1 MNIFIHSYGVWEAK
15 MNKPLNPREIKF
27 IDQMVHYYGKKTAT
41 QCAMDSGFNSAGARS
56 RASELMARAD
66 IRDEIDLRL
75 EEIRKKWLI
84 TKDKHYQELGE
95 LRDMAKET
103 KNVNAAVRA
112 EELRGKV
119 AGLYID
125 RSILAA
131 TQMIRLPD
139 GTMKLEQDM
148 TEKDVEMQMEAILI
162 KHKVITQ
169 HEKINS
175 DKQIKSDSKS
185 KK

>member
-1 MNIFIHSYGVWEAK
+1 
-15 MNKPLNPREIKF
+15 
-27 IDQMVHYYGKKTAT
+27 MVAYCGKKTAT
-41 QCAMDSGFNSAGARS
+41 QAAIDSGYGIPGART
-56 RASELMARAD
+56 RASELMTRAD
-66 IRDEIDLRL
+66 IRDEIDVRL
-75 EEIRKKWLI
+75 EEIRKKWLV

-95 LRDMAKET
+95 LRDMAKAT

-139 GTMKLEQDM
+139 GTMKLEQDR
-148 TEKDVEMQMEAILI
+148 TEKDIEMQMEDILL
-162 KHKVITQ
+162 KHKVITN
-169 HEKINS
+169 HVKINS

>member
-1 MNIFIHSYGVWEAK
+1 MTDKF
-15 MNKPLNPREIKF
+15 NPRTQKF
-27 IDQMVHYYGKKTAT
+27 IDQMVAYCGKKTAT
-41 QCAMDSGFNSAGARS
+41 QCAIDSGFGVAGART
-56 RASELMARAD
+56 RASELMAKES
-66 IRDEIDLRL
+66 IRNEIERRL
-75 EEIRKKWLI
+75 EETREKWGL

-125 RSILAA
+125 RQILAA
-131 TQMIRLPD
+131 TKMVRLPD

-148 TEKDVEMQMEAILI
+148 TEQDYENLMMNILKKHDALPRKNSRKRI
-162 KHKVITQ
+162 K
-169 HEKINS
+169 EPG
-175 DKQIKSDSKS
+175 
-185 KK
+185 

>member
-1 MNIFIHSYGVWEAK
+1 MTFSKRQKDEKDNNTMNRF
-15 MNKPLNPREIKF
+15 NPRETKF
-27 IDQMVHYYGKKTAT
+27 IDQMVQFCGKKTAT
-41 QCAMDSGFNSAGARS
+41 QCAIDSGYNSAGART

-75 EEIRKKWLI
+75 EEVRKKWLI
-84 TKDKHYQELGE
+84 TKDLHYQELGE

-125 RSILAA
+125 RSILAS
-131 TQMIRLPD
+131 TKMVRLPD
-139 GTMKLEQDM
+139 GTMKLEQDL
-148 TEKDVEMQMEAILI
+148 TESDVESQMKAILL
-162 KHKVITQ
+162 KHKVITA
-169 HEKINS
+169 HDGKR
-175 DKQIKSDSKS
+175 

>member
-1 MNIFIHSYGVWEAK
+1 MTFSKRQKDEKDNNTMNRF
-15 MNKPLNPREIKF
+15 NPRETKF
-27 IDQMVHYYGKKTAT
+27 IDQMVQFCGKKTAT
-41 QCAMDSGFNSAGARS
+41 QCAIDSGYNSAGART

-75 EEIRKKWLI
+75 EEVRKKWLI
-84 TKDKHYQELGE
+84 TKDLHYQELGE

-125 RSILAA
+125 RSILAS
-131 TQMIRLPD
+131 TKMIRLPN
-139 GTMKLEQDM
+139 GTMKLEQDLS
-148 TEKDVEMQMEAILI
+148 EGDIEMQMEAILL
-162 KHKVITQ
+162 KHKVITA
-169 HEKINS
+169 HEG
-175 DKQIKSDSKS
+175 KSRK
-185 KK
+185 

>member
-1 MNIFIHSYGVWEAK
+1 MT
-15 MNKPLNPREIKF
+15 NKFNPRVQKF
-27 IDQMVHYYGKKTAT
+27 IDQMVAHCGKKTAT
-41 QCAMDSGFNSAGARS
+41 QCAIDSGFGVPGART

-66 IRDEIDLRL
+66 VRNEIDRRL
-75 EEIRKKWLI
+75 GEVRDKWGI

-125 RSILAA
+125 RQILAA
-131 TQMIRLPD
+131 SKMIRLPD
-139 GTMKLEQDM
+139 GTKKLEQDM
-148 TEKDVEMQMEAILI
+148 EVEDYEAMMNDILERNKRLLEPTESETEKYMKRIAN
-162 KHKVITQ
+162 KNPGKR
-169 HEKINS
+169 
-175 DKQIKSDSKS
+175 

>member
-1 MNIFIHSYGVWEAK
+1 MTDKF
-15 MNKPLNPREIKF
+15 NPRTQKF
-27 IDQMVHYYGKKTAT
+27 IDQMVYYCGKKTAT
-41 QCAMDSGFNSAGARS
+41 QCAIDSGFGVAGARS
-56 RASELMARAD
+56 RASELMAKES
-66 IRDEIDLRL
+66 IRNEIERRL
-75 EEIRKKWLI
+75 EETREKWGL

-125 RSILAA
+125 RQILAA
-131 TQMIRLPD
+131 TKMVRLPD

-148 TEKDVEMQMEAILI
+148 TEQDYENLMMNILKKHDALPSKNSRKRI
-162 KHKVITQ
+162 K
-169 HEKINS
+169 EPG
-175 DKQIKSDSKS
+175 
-185 KK
+185 

>member
-1 MNIFIHSYGVWEAK
+1 MKFI
-15 MNKPLNPREIKF
+15 PREQKF
-27 IDQMVHYYGKKTAT
+27 IDQMVAYCGKKTAS
-41 QCAMDSGFNSAGARS
+41 QAAIDSGYGIPGART
-56 RASELMARAD
+56 RATELMARAD

-75 EEIRKKWLI
+75 EEIRKKWLV
-84 TKDKHYQELGE
+84 TKDMHYQELGE
-95 LRDMAKET
+95 LRDMAKAT

-125 RSILAA
+125 RSILAS
-131 TQMIRLPD
+131 TKMIRLPD

-148 TEKDVEMQMEAILI
+148 TEGDVEMQMKAILL
-162 KHKVITQ
+162 KHKVITA
-169 HEKINS
+169 HEGKR
-175 DKQIKSDSKS
+175 

>member
-1 MNIFIHSYGVWEAK
+1 MTNNF
-15 MNKPLNPREIKF
+15 NLREIKF
-27 IDQMVHYYGKKTAT
+27 IDQMVQYCGKKTGT
-41 QCAMDSGFNSAGARS
+41 QAAIDSGFGVPGART
-56 RASELMARAD
+56 RASELMARPD
-66 IRDEIDLRL
+66 IRDEIDRRL
-75 EEIRKKWLI
+75 EEVRQKWQI

-125 RSILAA
+125 RQILAS

-139 GTMKLEQDM
+139 GTMKLEQDL
-148 TEKDVEMQMEAILI
+148 TEKDIEMKMEDILLRHKAITTHDKIDWKGPQPKI
-162 KHKVITQ
+162 KASK
-169 HEKINS
+169 NN
-175 DKQIKSDSKS
+175 SKS

>member
-1 MNIFIHSYGVWEAK
+1 MTFSKRQKDEKDNNTMNRF
-15 MNKPLNPREIKF
+15 NPRETKF
-27 IDQMVHYYGKKTAT
+27 IDQMVQFCGKKTAT
-41 QCAMDSGFNSAGARS
+41 QCAIDSGYNSAGART

-75 EEIRKKWLI
+75 EEVRKKWLI
-84 TKDKHYQELGE
+84 TKDLHYQELGE

-125 RSILAA
+125 RSILAS
-131 TQMIRLPD
+131 TKMVRLPN
-139 GTMKLEQDM
+139 GTMKLEQDL
-148 TEKDVEMQMEAILI
+148 TESDVESQMKAILL
-162 KHKVITQ
+162 KHKVITA
-169 HEKINS
+169 HDGKR
-175 DKQIKSDSKS
+175 

>member
-1 MNIFIHSYGVWEAK
+1 MTFSKRQKDEKDNNTMNRF
-15 MNKPLNPREIKF
+15 NPRETKF
-27 IDQMVHYYGKKTAT
+27 IDQMVQFCGKKTAT
-41 QCAMDSGFNSAGARS
+41 QIAIDSGYNSAGART

-75 EEIRKKWLI
+75 EEVRKKWLI
-84 TKDKHYQELGE
+84 TKDLHYQELGE

-125 RSILAA
+125 RSILAS
-131 TQMIRLPD
+131 TKMIRLPN
-139 GTMKLEQDM
+139 GTMKLEQDL
-148 TEKDVEMQMEAILI
+148 TEADVESQMKAILL
-162 KHKVITQ
+162 KHKVITA
-169 HEKINS
+169 HDGKR
-175 DKQIKSDSKS
+175 

>member
-1 MNIFIHSYGVWEAK
+1 MNFK
-15 MNKPLNPREIKF
+15 PREQKF
-27 IDQMVHYYGKKTAT
+27 IDQMVAYCGKKTAT
-41 QCAMDSGFNSAGARS
+41 QIAIDCGYGIPGARS
-56 RASELMARAD
+56 RATELMARAD

-75 EEIRKKWLI
+75 EEIRKKWLV
-84 TKDKHYQELGE
+84 TKDMHYQELGE
-95 LRDMAKET
+95 LRDMAKAT

-125 RSILAA
+125 RSILAS
-131 TQMIRLPD
+131 TKMIRLPD

-148 TEKDVEMQMEAILI
+148 TEGDVEMQMKAILL
-162 KHKVITQ
+162 KHKVITA
-169 HEKINS
+169 HEGKR
-175 DKQIKSDSKS
+175 

>member
-1 MNIFIHSYGVWEAK
+1 MTFSKRQKDEKDNNTMNRF
-15 MNKPLNPREIKF
+15 NPREQKF
-27 IDQMVHYYGKKTAT
+27 IDQMVQFCGKKTAT
-41 QCAMDSGFNSAGARS
+41 QIAIDSGYNSAGART

-75 EEIRKKWLI
+75 EEVRKKWLI
-84 TKDKHYQELGE
+84 TKDLHYQELGE

-125 RSILAA
+125 RSILAS
-131 TQMIRLPD
+131 TKMIRLPN
-139 GTMKLEQDM
+139 GTMKLEQDL
-148 TEKDVEMQMEAILI
+148 TESDVESQMKAILL
-162 KHKVITQ
+162 KHKVITD
-169 HEKINS
+169 HDRKR
-175 DKQIKSDSKS
+175 

>member
-1 MNIFIHSYGVWEAK
+1 MTFSKRQKDEKDNNTMNRF
-15 MNKPLNPREIKF
+15 NPRETKF
-27 IDQMVHYYGKKTAT
+27 IDQMVQFCGKKTAT
-41 QCAMDSGFNSAGARS
+41 QCAIDSGYNSAGART

-75 EEIRKKWLI
+75 EEVRKKWLI
-84 TKDKHYQELGE
+84 TKDLHYLELGE
-95 LRDMAKET
+95 LRDMANET

-125 RSILAA
+125 RSILAS
-131 TQMIRLPD
+131 TKMIRLPN
-139 GTMKLEQDM
+139 GTMKLEQDL
-148 TEKDVEMQMEAILI
+148 TESDVESQMKAILL
-162 KHKVITQ
+162 KHKVITA
-169 HEKINS
+169 HDGKR
-175 DKQIKSDSKS
+175 

>member
-1 MNIFIHSYGVWEAK
+1 MNSKFTQK
-15 MNKPLNPREIKF
+15 EIKF
-27 IDQMVHYYGKKTAT
+27 IDQMVQFCGKKTAS
-41 QCAMDSGFNSAGARS
+41 QCAADSGFGVRGART
-56 RASELMARAD
+56 RASELMARDD
-66 IRDEIDLRL
+66 IRNEIDVRL

-125 RSILAA
+125 RSILASA
-131 TQMIRLPD
+131 ELISLPD
-139 GTMKLEQDM
+139 GTMRAKHEL
-148 TEKDVEMQMEAILI
+148 TEKDLKMQLEGILV
-162 KHKVITQ
+162 KHKVISSHTS
-169 HEKINS
+169 KNNS
-175 DKQIKSDSKS
+175 KR

>member
-1 MNIFIHSYGVWEAK
+1 MTFSKRQKDEKDNNTMNRF
-15 MNKPLNPREIKF
+15 NPRETKF
-27 IDQMVHYYGKKTAT
+27 IDQMVQFCGKKTAT
-41 QCAMDSGFNSAGARS
+41 QCAIDSGYNSAGART

-75 EEIRKKWLI
+75 EEVRKKWLI
-84 TKDKHYQELGE
+84 TKDLHYQELGE

-125 RSILAA
+125 RSILAS
-131 TQMIRLPD
+131 TKMIRLPN
-139 GTMKLEQDM
+139 GTMKLEQDL
-148 TEKDVEMQMEAILI
+148 TEADVESQMKAILL
-162 KHKVITQ
+162 KHKVITA
-169 HEKINS
+169 HDGKR
-175 DKQIKSDSKS
+175 

>member
-1 MNIFIHSYGVWEAK
+1 MNAK
-15 MNKPLNPREIKF
+15 LTAKETKF
-27 IDQMVHYYGKKTAT
+27 IDQMVQFCGKKTAT
-41 QCAMDSGFNSAGARS
+41 QAAIDSGYGIPGART
-56 RASELMARAD
+56 RASELMARPD
-66 IRDEIDLRL
+66 IRNEIDVRL

-125 RSILAA
+125 RSILASA
-131 TQMIRLPD
+131 ELISLPD
-139 GTMKLEQDM
+139 GTMRAKHEL
-148 TEKDVEMQMEAILI
+148 TEKDLKMQLEGILV
-162 KHKVITQ
+162 KHKVISSHTS
-169 HEKINS
+169 KNNS
-175 DKQIKSDSKS
+175 KR

>member
-1 MNIFIHSYGVWEAK
+1 MTFSKRQKDEKDNNTMNRF
-15 MNKPLNPREIKF
+15 NPREQKF
-27 IDQMVHYYGKKTAT
+27 IDQMVQFCGKKTAT
-41 QCAMDSGFNSAGARS
+41 QIAIDSGYNSAGART

-75 EEIRKKWLI
+75 EEVRKKWLI
-84 TKDKHYQELGE
+84 TKDLHYQELGE

-125 RSILAA
+125 RSILAS
-131 TQMIRLPD
+131 TKMIRLPN
-139 GTMKLEQDM
+139 GTMKLEQDL
-148 TEKDVEMQMEAILI
+148 TEADVESQMKAILL
-162 KHKVITQ
+162 KHKVITA
-169 HEKINS
+169 HDGKR
-175 DKQIKSDSKS
+175 

>member
-1 MNIFIHSYGVWEAK
+1 
-15 MNKPLNPREIKF
+15 MNKTFNPREQKF
-27 IDQMVHYYGKKTAT
+27 IDQMVAYCGKKTAS
-41 QCAMDSGFNSAGARS
+41 QAAIDSGYGIPGART
-56 RASELMARAD
+56 RATELMARAD

-75 EEIRKKWLI
+75 EEIRKKWLV
-84 TKDKHYQELGE
+84 TKDQHYQELGE
-95 LRDMAKET
+95 LRDMAKAT

-125 RSILAA
+125 RSILAS
-131 TQMIRLPD
+131 TKMIRLPD

-148 TEKDVEMQMEAILI
+148 TEGDVEMQMEAILL
-162 KHKVITQ
+162 KHKVITA
-169 HEKINS
+169 HEGKR
-175 DKQIKSDSKS
+175 

>member
-1 MNIFIHSYGVWEAK
+1 MTFSKRQKDEKDNNTMNRF
-15 MNKPLNPREIKF
+15 NPRETKF
-27 IDQMVHYYGKKTAT
+27 IDQMVQFCGKKTAT
-41 QCAMDSGFNSAGARS
+41 QCAIDSGYNSAGART

-75 EEIRKKWLI
+75 EEVRKKWLI
-84 TKDKHYQELGE
+84 TKDLHYQELGE

-125 RSILAA
+125 RSILAS
-131 TQMIRLPD
+131 TKMIRLPN
-139 GTMKLEQDM
+139 GTMKLEQDL
-148 TEKDVEMQMEAILI
+148 TESDVESQMKAILL
-162 KHKVITQ
+162 KHKVITA
-169 HEKINS
+169 HDGKR
-175 DKQIKSDSKS
+175 

>member
-1 MNIFIHSYGVWEAK
+1 MTFSKRQKDEKDNNTMNRF
-15 MNKPLNPREIKF
+15 NPREIKF
-27 IDQMVHYYGKKTAT
+27 IDQMVQFCGKKTAT
-41 QCAMDSGFNSAGARS
+41 QCAIDSGYNSAGART

-75 EEIRKKWLI
+75 EEVRKKWLI
-84 TKDKHYQELGE
+84 TKDLHYQELGE

-125 RSILAA
+125 RSILAS
-131 TQMIRLPD
+131 TKMVRLPD
-139 GTMKLEQDM
+139 GTMKLEQDL
-148 TEKDVEMQMEAILI
+148 TESDVESQMKAILL
-162 KHKVITQ
+162 KHKVITA
-169 HEKINS
+169 HDGKR
-175 DKQIKSDSKS
+175 